1 MHFLNMLM
9 TTDIL
14 IVGSGCAGLYC
25 ALKLPRDKNITII
38 TKREVEKSDSF
49 LAQGGMCVMKSDED
63 YDSYYEDTMKAGHYE
78 NDPDAVKQMI
88 LESPKVLEDLISYG
102 AVFHRND
109 DGSLDYTREGGHREK
124 RIVFHE
130 DQTGREITTRLYD
143 KVRQLSNVKIHE
155 FTKMVDLIIE
165 DNICYGAVVRNP
177 DKTFDTITADV
188 TVLASGG
195 IGGLYKQSTNWRNLT
210 GDALAIS
217 MKHGIRL
224 KHINYIQVHPTTFYT
239 EDTYDRTFLISES
252 VRGEGALIYDKN
264 MNRFTDE
271 LAPRDVLT
279 SEIRKQMKK
288 DGTKHVWEDMRPI
301 DSDELNSHFPY
312 IVNHC
317 REAGYDPEKECIP
330 VAPAQ
335 HYFMGGIDV
344 DLCGHTSCDCLYAIG
359 ETACNGVHGRN
370 RLASNSLL
378 ESLVWG
384 ERAAFDI
391 SGNPEHIADR
401 TKGEKLARG
410 LNMEE
415 YAKDVDLSKRYREMV
430 LNEIDRVNKAEGLE
444 GIGIDIREM

>member
-1 MHFLNMLM
+1 MK
-9 TTDIL
+9 TDIL

-49 LAQGGMCVMKSDED
+49 LAQGGMCVMKDESD
-63 YDSYYEDTMKAGHYE
+63 YDSYYEDTMKAGHNE
-78 NDPDAVKQMI
+78 NDPDAVRQMI

-102 AVFHRND
+102 ADFHRND
-109 DGSLDYTREGGHREK
+109 EGSLDYTREGGHSEK

-130 DQTGREITTRLYD
+130 DQTGREITSRLYE
-143 KVRQLSNVKIHE
+143 KVKHLPNVKIHE
-155 FTKMVDLIIE
+155 FTKMVDLIVK
-165 DNICYGAVVRNP
+165 DNACYGAVVRLP
-177 DKTFDTITADV
+177 DKTFDTITANV

-217 MKHGIRL
+217 MKHGIKI

-264 MNRFTDE
+264 MERFTDE

-279 SEIRKQMKK
+279 AEIRKQMKK
-288 DGTKHVWEDMRPI
+288 DNTKHVWEDMRPI
-301 DSDELNSHFPY
+301 DADELKSHFPY

-317 REAGYDPEKECIP
+317 REAGYDPANECIP

-344 DLCGHTSCDCLYAIG
+344 DLCGHTSMQHLYAIG

-384 ERAAFDI
+384 KKAAEDI
-391 SGNPEHIADR
+391 ETHPDNVADSAV
-401 TKGEKLARG
+401 GEELAG
-410 LNMEE
+410 ALDMDD
-415 YAKDVDLSKRYREMV
+415 YMKDVDLSKRYREMV
-430 LNEIDRVNKAEGLE
+430 LSEIDRVNAEEGLD

>member
-1 MHFLNMLM
+1 MK
-9 TTDIL
+9 TDIL

-25 ALKLPRDKNITII
+25 ALKLPKDKKVTVI

-49 LAQGGMCVMKSDED
+49 LAQGGMCVLKNKDD

-78 NDPDAVKQMI
+78 NDADAVKQMI
-88 LESPKVLEDLISYG
+88 LESPKVLEDLVSYG
-102 AVFHRND
+102 ADFHKDEN
-109 DGSLDYTREGGHREK
+109 GEIDYTREGGHSEK

-130 DQTGREITTRLYD
+130 DQTGREITTRLYE
-143 KVRQLSNVKIHE
+143 KVRQLSNVEIYE

-165 DNICYGAVVRNP
+165 DNICYGAVVRKP
-177 DKTFDTITADV
+177 DKSFDTITADV

-210 GDALAIS
+210 GDSLAIA
-217 MKHGIRL
+217 MKYGIKI

-239 EDTYDRTFLISES
+239 TDTYDRTFLISES
-252 VRGEGALIYDKN
+252 VRGEGAYLYDKN
-264 MNRFTDE
+264 MERFTNE

-279 SEIRKQMKK
+279 AEIRKQMKI

-301 DSDELNSHFPY
+301 DEKELNSHFPY

-317 REAGYDPEKECIP
+317 KEAGYDPAKECIP

-344 DLCGHTSCDCLYAIG
+344 DLNGKTSCDCLYAIG

-384 ERAAFDI
+384 KKAAEAI
-391 SGNPEHIADR
+391 VNNPDKKADEA
-401 TKGEKLARG
+401 KGESLANA
-410 LNMEE
+410 LNMDD
-415 YAKDVDLSKRYREMV
+415 YLKDKDLSKRYREMV
-430 LNEIDRVNKAEGLE
+430 LNEIDRVNAEEGLE

>member
-1 MHFLNMLM
+1 MLM

-25 ALKLPRDKNITII
+25 ALKLPKDKNITII

-49 LAQGGMCVMKSDED
+49 LAQGGMCVMKSED
-63 YDSYYEDTMKAGHYE
+63 DYESYYEDTMKAGHYE

-102 AVFHRND
+102 ADFHKND

-130 DQTGREITTRLYD
+130 DQTGREITTKLYE
-143 KVRQLSNVKIHE
+143 KVRQLSNVTICE
-155 FTKMVDLIIE
+155 FTKMVDLIVE
-165 DNICYGAVVRNP
+165 DNICYGAVVRKP

-217 MKHGIRL
+217 MKYGIKL

-279 SEIRKQMKK
+279 AEIRKQMKI
-288 DGTKHVWEDMRPI
+288 DGTKHVWEDMRTI
-301 DSDELNSHFPY
+301 DADELNSHFPY

-317 REAGYDPEKECIP
+317 KEAGYNPEEECIP

-344 DLCGHTSCDCLYAIG
+344 DLKGHTSCDCLYAIG

-384 ERAAFDI
+384 EQAAFDI
-391 SGNPEHIADR
+391 SNNPDKVADR
-401 TKGEKLARG
+401 AKGAELAAA
-410 LNMEE
+410 LNMDD
-415 YAKDVDLSKRYREMV
+415 YLKDVDLSKRYREMV
-430 LNEIDRVNKAEGLE
+430 LNEIDRVNEAEGLE